1 MNVLNLRKSSE
12 KSTLAILVTLA
23 VLTLSILKVTSQKHP
38 LYELLLLAFSVILF
52 VVLFLMLSSKK
63 QLTICRHG
71 IFYSSAFGNFHI
83 EPNKTKLIKQYSKY
97 NFNCVV
103 IIGHGYFIF
112 APFYYL
118 TSKQKQRLKR
128 YDNNVLHWLEVTRK
142 RSKFQG
148 F

>member
-12 KSTLAILVTLA
+12 KSTLAVLITLA
-23 VLTLSILKVTSQKHP
+23 ALLLFILKSASKIHP
-38 LYELLLLAFSVILF
+38 FYELLLLAFTVISF
-52 VVLFLMLSSKK
+52 VVVFLMLSSKK
-63 QLTICRHG
+63 KLTICRHG
-71 IFYSSAFGNFHI
+71 IFYSSAFGNVHI
-83 EPNKTKLIKQYSKY
+83 EPNKTKQIKQFSKY
-97 NFNCVV
+97 GFNCVV

-128 YDNNVLHWLEVTRK
+128 YDNNLLHWLKVTRK

>member
-1 MNVLNLRKSSE
+1 MKVLNLRKSSE
-12 KSTLAILVTLA
+12 KSTLAVLITLA
-23 VLTLSILKVTSQKHP
+23 ALLLFILKSASKIHP
-38 LYELLLLAFSVILF
+38 FYELLLLAFMLISLVIT
-52 VVLFLMLSSKK
+52 FLVLSSKNE
-63 QLTICRHG
+63 LTICRHG
-71 IFYSSAFGNFHI
+71 IFYSSAFGNVHI
-83 EPNKTKLIKQYSKY
+83 EPKKTKLIKQYSKY

-128 YDNNVLHWLEVTRK
+128 YDNNLLHWLEVTRK

>member
-1 MNVLNLRKSSE
+1 MKVLNLRKSSE

-38 LYELLLLAFSVILF
+38 LHDLLLMAFMLTSIVII
-52 VVLFLMLSSKK
+52 FLILNSKNE
-63 QLTICRHG
+63 LTICRHG
-71 IFYSSAFGNFHI
+71 IFYSSAFGNVHI

-97 NFNCVV
+97 GFNCVV

-128 YDNNVLHWLEVTRK
+128 YDNNLLHWLQVTRK

-148 F
+148 Y

>member
-1 MNVLNLRKSSE
+1 MKVLNLRKSSE

-23 VLTLSILKVTSQKHP
+23 VLTLSILKATSQKHP
-38 LYELLLLAFSVILF
+38 LYELLLLAFSVVSFL
-52 VVLFLMLSSKK
+52 VVFLMLSSKK
-63 QLTICRHG
+63 KLTICRHG
-71 IFYSSAFGNFHI
+71 IFYSSAFGKVHI

-97 NFNCVV
+97 GFNCVI
-103 IIGHGYFIF
+103 IIGHNYFIF

>member
-1 MNVLNLRKSSE
+1 MKVLNLRKSSE
-12 KSTLAILVTLA
+12 KSTLAVLISLAALLLLV
-23 VLTLSILKVTSQKHP
+23 LKSSSKNHP
-38 LYELLLLAFSVILF
+38 LYELLLMAFSAISFL
-52 VVLFLMLSSKK
+52 VVFLMLSSKK
-63 QLTICRHG
+63 KLTICRHG
-71 IFYSSAFGNFHI
+71 IFYSSAFGKVHI

-97 NFNCVV
+97 GFNCVV

-128 YDNNVLHWLEVTRK
+128 YDNNLLHWLEVTRK